1 MADRKRKNA
10 QGTVRRYGS
19 RKTGEKRPK
28 AWIFLSIA
36 ALIVLAGILGLW
48 YSLQQNKPQGNLL
61 ADSPTPLPALTEP
74 PRETLDL
81 SYPGIEARD
90 PGTEPSMT
98 ANPNILRDL
107 SYFAE
112 DATFTEKQI
121 NAPGIFGNELF
132 FSAGTGNLDTNVLTK
147 LYLYNLETKKE
158 EKIST
163 TEIYMGEYY
172 ETLINE
178 KWLIYLETDHGKK
191 NNIYVRNR
199 ETGQVTLLKTCT
211 NGKPKLRLSQDNLIW
226 MEQEEKG
233 VDYLYMVDLVSQEN
247 LTLFTFEDVATY
259 GVSAPAVYGDWI
271 VWAAPDPT
279 QTEEERKVEEHS
291 AIYYLNISC
300 DFDASGKIQPRVYTP
315 GTYVHEPY
323 FNGEYFL
330 WIDTNKSFNSN
341 LYIAAPGDVA
351 PKIIDTKVTAY
362 GLGDDVVV
370 YGRDSVIWI
379 YVIPTGETCRLTS
392 LDEKGM
398 LPQINGRTAVW
409 LNNGAAGDKDT
420 LRFKILTDEDLY
432 PYGKPEVNATPNPYL
447 AVPDATTEPDG
458 GEDEPVEPAVT
469 PETAE
474 TPAPT
479 ETAAPETTPAAT
491 ETPAPGGN

>member
-1 MADRKRKNA
+1 MAERKRRGA
-10 QGTVRRYGS
+10 QSQARRGES
-19 RKTGEKRPK
+19 RPAGRNRPK

-36 ALIVLAGILGLW
+36 ALIVLGGILMLW
-48 YSLQQNKPQGNLL
+48 RSLQDGGMPSGGSFG
-61 ADSPTPLPALTEP
+61 AEPTAELSATQTPKISK
-74 PRETLDL
+74 DL

-90 PGTEPSMT
+90 PGTEPSQT
-98 ANPNILRDL
+98 ANPNIVRDL
-107 SYFAE
+107 SYLAE

-121 NAPGIFGNELF
+121 NSPGVFGTEIF
-132 FSAGTGNLDTNVLTK
+132 FSAGTGSLDTNVLTK
-147 LYLYNLETKKE
+147 LYLYDLEKKTE

-178 KWLIYLETDHGKK
+178 KWLVYLETDHGKK

-226 MEQEEKG
+226 MEQEEKN
-233 VDYLYMVDLVSQEN
+233 VDFLYMVDLVSQEN

-271 VWAAPDPT
+271 VWAAPDPN

-291 AIYYLNISC
+291 AIYYVNIAS
-300 DFDASGKIQPRVYTP
+300 DFDESGKLKPRIYTP

-341 LYIAAPGDVA
+341 LYIAAPGDVI

-362 GLGDDVVV
+362 GLGTDVAV
-370 YGRDSVIWI
+370 YGKDSVIWI
-379 YVIPTGETCRLTS
+379 YIIPTGEICRLTS

-398 LPQINGRTAVW
+398 LPQINGRTVVW
-409 LNNGAAGDKDT
+409 QNTGAGGSKDT

-432 PYGKPEVNATPNPYL
+432 PYGKPEVSATPNPALY
-447 AVPDATTEPDG
+447 VPDPTPGTDDDSQEQDDAEPS
-458 GEDEPVEPAVT
+458 
-469 PETAE
+469 E
-474 TPAPT
+474 TPVPSEPPADGESPEPT
-479 ETAAPETTPAAT
+479 QT
-491 ETPAPGGN
+491 PGGD

>member
-1 MADRKRKNA
+1 MTDRKRK
-10 QGTVRRYGS
+10 GTQNRNRRS
-19 RKTGEKRPK
+19 ETRTTGKGRPK

-36 ALIVLAGILGLW
+36 ALIVLAGIFMLW
-48 YSLQQNKPQGNLL
+48 HSLQDGTEQGTSLNADPTLL
-61 ADSPTPLPALTEP
+61 LSATPTP
-74 PRETLDL
+74 RVSMDF
-81 SYPGIEARD
+81 SYPGIQARD
-90 PGTEPSMT
+90 PGTEPSLT
-98 ANPNILRDL
+98 ANPNIVRDL

-121 NAPGIFGNELF
+121 NSPGVFGNEIF
-132 FSAGTGNLDTNVLTK
+132 FSAGTGSLDTNVLTK

-172 ETLINE
+172 ETLIND
-178 KWLIYLETDHGKK
+178 KWLVYLETDHGKK

-226 MEQEEKG
+226 MEQEEKN

-271 VWAAPDPT
+271 VWAAPDPN
-279 QTEEERKVEEHS
+279 QSEAERQVEEHS

-300 DFDASGKIQPRVYTP
+300 DFDEEGKLKPRIYTP

-341 LYIAAPGDVA
+341 LYIAAPGDTV

-362 GLGDDVVV
+362 GLGDDVAV
-370 YGRDSVIWI
+370 YGKDSIIWLYI
-379 YVIPTGETCRLTS
+379 IPTGETCRLTS
-392 LDEKGM
+392 MDEKGM
-398 LPQINGRTAVW
+398 LPQINGRTVVW
-409 LNNGAAGDKDT
+409 QNNGAGGSKDT

-432 PYGKPEVNATPNPYL
+432 PYGKPEIDTTPNPYL
-447 AVPDATTEPDG
+447 IVQDTKVGDD
-458 GEDEPVEPAVT
+458 GEDDT
-469 PETAE
+469 QKPEDTAE
-474 TPAPT
+474 PSPTPTGGDDGAPSPSPT
-479 ETAAPETTPAAT
+479 
-491 ETPAPGGN
+491 PGGN